1 MKSKKGMTQAD
12 WDEFYMECPEAPPD
26 RFLLYRHKVLPHV
39 MGTPKRILDVGCGT
53 GDGLLE
59 AQKLFPDALLYGIDY
74 SAQAIGTCR
83 KRVARSCFYCNDITR
98 GTRLPFRAD
107 LVMCVQTL
115 EHFRPDQVPW
125 VLAQLFQATVRQLI
139 VSVPYANCIADKDH
153 KVRFNEL
160 SFAGLSPDFVLVEKP
175 HMTLSWIRR

>member
-1 MKSKKGMTQAD
+1 MKSKKDMTQAD
-12 WDEFYMECPEAPPD
+12 WDKFYSEHPEAPAD
-26 RFLLYRHKVLPHV
+26 RFLLYRHKVLPHI
-39 MGTPKRILDVGCGT
+39 MGIPRHILDVGCGT

-59 AQKLFPDALLYGIDY
+59 AQKLFPDALLYGLDY
-74 SAQAIGTCR
+74 SGAAIRACR
-83 KRVARSCFYCNDITR
+83 KRVARSCFYRIDITQDEPL
-98 GTRLPFRAD
+98 TFRAD

-125 VLAQLFQATVRQLI
+125 VLARLFQATIRQLI

-160 SFAGLSPDFVLVEKP
+160 SFAGLVPDFMLVEKP
-175 HMTLSWIRR
+175 HMTVSWIRR